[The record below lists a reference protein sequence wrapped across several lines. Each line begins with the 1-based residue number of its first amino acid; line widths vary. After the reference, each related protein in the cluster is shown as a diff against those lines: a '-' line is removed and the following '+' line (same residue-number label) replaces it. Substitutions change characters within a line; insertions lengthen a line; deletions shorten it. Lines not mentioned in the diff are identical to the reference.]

1 MNDDELIMALREQ
14 RGTVTMTTPVEQI
27 ISRGRAVRAR
37 RRVPGAAAA
46 LGAAAA
52 VAVSVALPPGHPA
65 AGHPAASH
73 SAASHSAASYSAAG
87 HPASGPAVQLAAWT
101 VTRRADGS
109 IQVTFREATDAPGL
123 QRTLR
128 ADGVPVSVTFT
139 GHQNPAC
146 HPYPVSGSQ
155 AEPSPGQPFGG
166 PMGSVVPRDFIRN
179 PKQSY
184 TTPYALVINP
194 SALPSGAGLQI
205 WTSGTP
211 GAADNF
217 QLNMSLVQASP
228 QCTGS

>member
-37 RRVPGAAAA
+37 RRVPGVAAT
-46 LGAAAA
+46 LGAAAVAA
-52 VAVSVALPPGHPA
+52 VAVSVALPVGHL
-65 AGHPAASH
+65 AASH
-73 SAASHSAASYSAAG
+73 PGAS

-101 VTRRADGS
+101 VTRQADGS
-109 IQVTFREATDAPGL
+109 VQVTFREATDPAGL

-146 HPYPVSGSQ
+146 QPYPVSGSQ

-166 PMGSVVPRDFIRN
+166 PMGSVLPRDFIHN
-179 PKQSY
+179 PKLAY

-205 WTSGTP
+205 WTSGSP

-217 QLNMSLVQASP
+217 QLNVNLVQASP